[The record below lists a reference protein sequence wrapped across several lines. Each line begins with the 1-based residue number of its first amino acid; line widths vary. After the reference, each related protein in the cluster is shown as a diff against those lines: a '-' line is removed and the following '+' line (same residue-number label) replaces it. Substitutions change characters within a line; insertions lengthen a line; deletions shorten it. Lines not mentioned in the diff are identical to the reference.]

1 MAAASVWLNPAA
13 TPASAISRRAC
24 LASRDLRAKGRNPAT
39 DYWFALVGDEPRPPF
54 AFAGLWRKVQPGLPA
69 DNANLLTHTMITTIA
84 NEIVKPVHPDRM
96 PVILD
101 APGYET
107 WLTGSPDEALALLRP
122 YPSERMRVV
131 IEGVGILK
139 DELK

>member
-1 MAAASVWLNPAA
+1 M
-13 TPASAISRRAC
+13 
-24 LASRDLRAKGRNPAT
+24 
-39 DYWFALVGDEPRPPF
+39 VGDEPRPPF